1 MEHILIQVAYDCFHL
16 GPFFLRQVFITQSN
30 ISNYSDNQTPTL
42 RGRSSEI
49 KMEPSVMCVCVCVFV
64 CVCVWCVIKSELC

>member
-49 KMEPSVMCVCVCVFV
+49 KM
-64 CVCVWCVIKSELC
+64 